1 MGAGA
6 SAGALPDSVT
16 LDEAKA
22 YAGEGGWNDESQKA
36 FDAVAAD
43 GRVTKDAIVKYEE
56 AAADAAV
63 PAEAPAAAAPEAPG
77 APEQEGKKSAVGKE
91 HPWVFACS
99 KARAHLGVRGFAVL
113 AEGSDLYEWALIK
126 LASSQ
131 RV

>member
-6 SAGALPDSVT
+6 SAGALPDHVT

-22 YAGEGGWNDESQKA
+22 YAGEGGWNDDAEKA
-36 FDAVAAD
+36 FEAAAAD
-43 GRVTKDAIVKYEE
+43 GKVTKDAIVKYEE

-91 HPWVFACS
+91 QFVASLMTLVGSGGRRP
-99 KARAHLGVRGFAVL
+99 
-113 AEGSDLYEWALIK
+113 AEGLPQYEGA
-126 LASSQ
+126 AE
-131 RV
+131 